1 MPMIQDLV
9 AGPNVRDDDEGLF
22 SRDLDGQ
29 LVRLDAPTES
39 DYSKQVT
46 LQIDG
51 QQITVPLA
59 VPLADAN
66 GNYILDI
73 NGRTTPRYITI
84 LDAAQELYVKE
95 LGDQAK
101 IPIPVL
107 CHQSH
112 MTPVAVCRMCV
123 VQIYGQKRGKRAA
136 ERKLLP
142 ACQHP
147 VKDGMEVFTMKAQGP
162 DGDKVRQTVKVM
174 TELLATDHLKPV
186 MEGSTAELNDFN
198 ELGQMTER
206 VAADP
211 TRFQLDVFTKPL
223 NPPPEP
229 KALAGRRKLDA
240 SSPVFLVDH
249 SACILCE
256 RCIRACDDVQENHVI
271 GRTGKGANAGIGFD
285 LNDAMG
291 KSSCVKCGEC
301 MVSCPTSAIT
311 FKPVGQ
317 IKLTSHDRRAEVVPA
332 SELLS
337 DPVFA
342 GVPPKF
348 LLWQKGLVIKRKISK
363 GQVLCRQ
370 GDAGNTAFL
379 IKRGR
384 LEVAV
389 YKQRKDSE
397 GIFGKLFGGVLGKAI
412 FRDELTPADVLVGEM
427 ACLTGTPRTAN
438 LTALD
443 EGEIWEVRRNVL
455 DRLMRLPDQRERFER
470 EYRKRA
476 LDLVLQTTELFKE
489 MDETEFKPIVD
500 ELRERLT
507 FVRVKPGQTLF
518 KQGDR
523 VTDLYMVRLGH
534 VRIAVFK
541 HGSEAKVMSAGPGA
555 IIGEI
560 GLLAFSPSDAYRPV
574 DEVDLELKKALDR
587 VGDDFSAFR
596 PGTRTGTVSALGHL
610 ELARLSR
617 ADFLKVVR
625 QFPVLRRRLVERSL
639 ARLRSDTK
647 GQRFLDEYVSQG
659 LYEGRAILTLDTDL
673 CTRCDECTKA
683 CVQQHGTESHGLPI
697 TRMLRDGLRF
707 DNYLIG
713 TACRSCVDP
722 HCMFGC
728 PVDSIHRGKHLQ
740 IVIEDHCIGCGL
752 CAENCP
758 YGNIFM
764 VPNEK
769 GRIAMPDPEI
779 PGKTHLVARPKAVT
793 CDLCDAEGERD
804 KPKPRCVSACPHDAA
819 HRMTGEELLQKVLEK
834 NQKQAKPWQT

>member
-1 MPMIQDLV
+1 MPIIQDLV

-22 SRDLDGQ
+22 SRDIDGQ

-39 DYSKQVT
+39 DYTKEVT

-51 QQITVPLA
+51 QEVTVPLA

-66 GNYILDI
+66 GNIVVDI
-73 NGRTTPRYITI
+73 EGRTTPRYITI
-84 LDAAQELYVKE
+84 LDAAQKLYVKE
-95 LGDQAK
+95 FGDEAK

-147 VKDGMEVFTMKAQGP
+147 VKNGMEVFTMKAEGR
-162 DGDKVRQTVKVM
+162 DGDRVRQTVKVM
-174 TELLATDHLKPV
+174 TEFLAADHLKPV
-186 MEGSTAELNDFN
+186 EDPELSREITPFN
-198 ELGQMTER
+198 ELGQLTER
-206 VAADP
+206 VGADP
-211 TRFQLDVFTKPL
+211 TRYQLDVFTQPV

-229 KALAGRRKLDA
+229 KPRAGRRKLDA

-317 IKLTSHDRRAEVVPA
+317 IKLKSEDRSAEVVQA
-332 SELLS
+332 SELLT

-348 LLWQKGLVIKRKISK
+348 LLWQKGLVIKRKTWK
-363 GQVLCRQ
+363 GQAICRQ
-370 GDAGNTAFL
+370 GDAGNTAFI

-389 YKQRKDSE
+389 YRQPKDSE
-397 GIFGKLFGGVLGKAI
+397 GVFGKLFGGSGKLI
-412 FRDELTPADVLVGEM
+412 FRDELAPEDMLVGEM
-427 ACLTGTPRTAN
+427 ACLTGTPRSAN
-438 LTALD
+438 VTALE

-455 DRLMRLPDQRERFER
+455 DRLMRLPAQRARFEK
-470 EYRKRA
+470 EYRRRS
-476 LDLVLQTTELFKE
+476 LDLVLQSTELFKE
-489 MDETEFKPIVD
+489 MTEGEYKPILD
-500 ELRERLT
+500 KLRERLT
-507 FVRVKPGQTLF
+507 FVRVKPGQTVF
-518 KQGDR
+518 EQDDK
-523 VTDLYMVRLGH
+523 VSDLYLVRLGH
-534 VRIAVFK
+534 VRIAVFR
-541 HGSEAKVMSAGPGA
+541 HGSEAKTISAGPGA
-555 IIGEI
+555 IVGET
-560 GLLAFSPSDAYRPV
+560 GLLAFSPADAYRPV
-574 DEVDLELKKALDR
+574 DEVDRALKAALDSMN
-587 VGDDFSAFR
+587 GNYSGF
-596 PGTRTGTVSALGHL
+596 PTGTRSATVSALGHL

-617 ADFLKVVR
+617 EDFLQLVH
-625 QFPVLRRRLVERSL
+625 QFPVLRRRLVEQSL

-647 GQRFLDEYVSQG
+647 TQRFLDEFVNQG
-659 LYEGRAILTLDTDL
+659 LYEGRSILTLDTDL

-707 DNYLIG
+707 DNYLIA

-769 GRIAMPDPEI
+769 GRIAMPDPDI
-779 PGKTHLVARPKAVT
+779 PNKTHLVARPKAVT
-793 CDLCDAEGERD
+793 CDLCDAEGERET
-804 KPKPRCVSACPHDAA
+804 PKPRCVAACPHDAA
-819 HRMTGEELLQKVLEK
+819 HRMTGEELLQKVLVK
-834 NQKQAKPWQT
+834 NQKQAKPWQK